1 MSHVF
6 RKWGDKVIKD
16 RKEFNDEDMSLYE
29 KNCDFK
35 RYNTTDKKIDWECN
49 VKYLY
54 FLFSLIWL
62 LI

>member
-1 MSHVF
+1 MSHLF

-35 RYNTTDKKIDWECN
+35 RYNTTDKKID
-49 VKYLY
+49 
-54 FLFSLIWL
+54 
-62 LI
+62 

>member
-1 MSHVF
+1 MLYLF